1 LEHVTSRDD
10 HELQAISNAAA
21 SYIERD
27 VQSLVHEHE
36 LHLREQN
43 HEHWTSFLVTIPV
56 LTAIVIFLCC
66 YGKPWF
72 TFIRA
77 RLAHYPKPNEEAH
90 TTENFT
96 NPVNEIQTEIPTTS
110 SQNISDVTIRLPTQ
124 RQSVDKQ
131 NSQQE
136 FVTYSTQSLA

>member
-1 LEHVTSRDD
+1 MSSKPSLSE
-10 HELQAISNAAA
+10 AA
-21 SYIERD
+21 SYIGRD

-43 HEHWTSFLVTIPV
+43 HEHWTSFLVTVPV

-77 RLAHYPKPNEEAH
+77 RFAHFPKPNEEVH
-90 TTENFT
+90 TTENLT
-96 NPVNEIQTEIPTTS
+96 NPVNVIQTEIPTTS
-110 SQNISDVTIRLPTQ
+110 IQNMSDVTIRLPTQ
-124 RQSVDKQ
+124 RQSVDKH
-131 NSQQE
+131 NSHRE